1 MPKYLHQRQTNKMDT
16 STASGRIKKG
26 RCNMNY
32 DRYFL
37 HGPRTW
43 NLHEKI
49 CFAHCMRWLLNSGG
63 ETSKTTCCLNSTLL
77 SHSGHFYGIP
87 GKNANRCPTYLLKW
101 LATCGKFWSSQF
113 CFLIFSKNHTQKTHH
128 QKPTSKT
135 TCCLNSTLLNHS
147 GHFYSIPWKNELI
160 PTHFFK

>member
-1 MPKYLHQRQTNKMDT
+1 MLLQHPGEL
-16 STASGRIKKG
+16 KKG

-32 DRYFL
+32 DRYFFA
-37 HGPRTW
+37 RTW

-49 CFAHCMRWLLNSGG
+49 CFAHCMRWLLNNGG

>member
-1 MPKYLHQRQTNKMDT
+1 
-16 STASGRIKKG
+16 
-26 RCNMNY
+26 
-32 DRYFL
+32 
-37 HGPRTW
+37 
-43 NLHEKI
+43 
-49 CFAHCMRWLLNSGG
+49 MRWLLNSGG

-147 GHFYSIPWKNELI
+147 GHFYSTPWKKCEQILPPIFLNVMWHVVNVDL
-160 PTHFFK
+160 HSFFLDLFLRIIKENPSPKTNIKNNILFEQHPFES